1 MDIDIDMDIDI
12 CIYIYIDMYIYVYPL
27 IVHRNYTHSI
37 PMSQRAALLIATAAS
52 VLMISGRDL
61 RQKTQID
68 QFPSNERFPTD
79 GSLKWMIYICI
90 EIISEVF
97 PSKSP

>member
-1 MDIDIDMDIDI
+1 
-12 CIYIYIDMYIYVYPL
+12 MYIYRYVYICISIDSTSKLYPF
-27 IVHRNYTHSI
+27 YTHVPARRS
-37 PMSQRAALLIATAAS
+37 PHRHSS
-52 VLMISGRDL
+52 VGIDDFGRDL
-61 RQKTQID
+61 RQTTQID